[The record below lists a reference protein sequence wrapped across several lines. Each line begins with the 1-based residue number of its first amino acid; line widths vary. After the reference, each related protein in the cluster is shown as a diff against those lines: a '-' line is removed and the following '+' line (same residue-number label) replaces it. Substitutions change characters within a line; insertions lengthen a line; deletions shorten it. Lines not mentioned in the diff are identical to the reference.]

1 MNPDDLDNGKSIG
14 KGQSASGK
22 PASKLARRIFEVLV
36 GVAVI
41 VVLIVLMLP
50 AFQKIRE
57 KANLTESA
65 KNLKQIGK
73 AMKDYHDAHG
83 HLPPAA
89 AYGKDGQPLYSWRVM
104 LLPFLGEE
112 DLYSQFR
119 LDEAW

>member
-1 MNPDDLDNGKSIG
+1 MNPDGLDNGKSIG
-14 KGQSASGK
+14 KGQSASGE

-83 HLPPAA
+83 QLPPVA
-89 AYGKDGQPLYSWRVM
+89 AYGKDGTPLYRSLVV
-104 LLPFLGEE
+104 L
-112 DLYSQFR
+112 
-119 LDEAW
+119 